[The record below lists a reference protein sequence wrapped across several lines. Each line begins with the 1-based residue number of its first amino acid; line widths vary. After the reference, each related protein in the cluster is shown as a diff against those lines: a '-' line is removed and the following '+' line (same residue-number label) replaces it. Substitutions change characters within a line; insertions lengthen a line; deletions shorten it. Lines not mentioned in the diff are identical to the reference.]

1 MDEEDVLDLEDFER
15 RYAGVI
21 EDEAPLVLLTVKRAP
36 LTLFILL
43 EQTLSGNDDSSDDE
57 QGTASDE

>member
-1 MDEEDVLDLEDFER
+1 MLDLEDFER